1 MKGQKLL
8 KITGILMIIAAVFSI
23 FSVIFIGGMGTV
35 AAGTGAASQLTW
47 VYWSVLVLT
56 LVGGI
61 CQMIAGVMG
70 IKHCARKEMARTLLV
85 WGVVVI
91 VLRILGVALDLL
103 SGYEIDIVGTLAG
116 AVVPVLYIYGAVL
129 NSKEGSTPPTI

>member
-1 MKGQKLL
+1 MKGQTLL

-23 FSVIFIGGMGTV
+23 FAVIFIGGMGTV

-56 LVGGI
+56 LGGGI

-70 IKHCARKEMARTLLV
+70 IKHCARKEMASTLLV